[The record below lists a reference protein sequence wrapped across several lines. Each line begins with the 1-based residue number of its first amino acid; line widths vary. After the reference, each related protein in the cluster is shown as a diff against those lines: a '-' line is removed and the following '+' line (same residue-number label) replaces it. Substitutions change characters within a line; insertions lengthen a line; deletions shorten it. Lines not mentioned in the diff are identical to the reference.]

1 MAKDFQVATLS
12 VPDNDTDRASTIETW
27 LDGLNI
33 PTGNTI
39 YTISIVHLRSFYEVT
54 IIYEP

>member
-1 MAKDFQVATLS
+1 MAKDFGVATLS
-12 VPDNDTDRASTIETW
+12 VPDNNASRASTIEDW

-33 PTGNTI
+33 PTGNTVYAI
-39 YTISIVHLRSFYEVT
+39 NIVHLRGFYEVT